1 MIEFLFSQY
10 SHYDTFDIA
19 FEIIAVLFGLA
30 SVFFALKNNILV
42 YPTGLV
48 STIIYVYLL
57 NKWGL
62 IGDMLINGYYTTM
75 SIYGWFLWTRKNDN
89 QVEYPISWANKKEWI
104 NTFVIFIVTILFVI
118 LIYHWFDKFNDWT
131 AYVDTF
137 TTGIFFVGM
146 WLMAKRKI
154 ENWIFWIVGDIVS
167 VPLYFYKGFTFSSLQ
182 FLIFTIVAIFGY
194 LEWKKILQKKI

>member
-10 SHYDTFDIA
+10 TNYDTIDIA
-19 FEIIAVLFGLA
+19 FEIIAVLFGLL

-131 AYVDTF
+131 AYIDTF

-194 LEWKKILQKKI
+194 LEWKRILQQKI

>member
-1 MIEFLFSQY
+1 MVEFLFSQY
-10 SHYDTFDIA
+10 GEYATVDIVL
-19 FEIIAVLFGLA
+19 EIIAVLFGLI

-62 IGDMLINGYYTTM
+62 IGDMLINGYYTSM

-104 NTFVIFIVTILFVI
+104 NTFVIFIVAISTTYFEVFYSWAKVQMQSIFGNILKEFWNRAVVLI
-118 LIYHWFDKFNDWT
+118 LLISVFFDFLTKPQFIYCLT
-131 AYVDTF
+131 GAYV
-137 TTGIFFVGM
+137 IRAIIISVFFFIS
-146 WLMAKRKI
+146 KSFCT
-154 ENWIFWIVGDIVS
+154 ES
-167 VPLYFYKGFTFSSLQ
+167 V
-182 FLIFTIVAIFGY
+182 
-194 LEWKKILQKKI
+194 

>member
-1 MIEFLFSQY
+1 MVEFLFSQY
-10 SHYDTFDIA
+10 AEYQTVDI
-19 FEIIAVLFGLA
+19 FLEITAVLFGLA

-57 NKWGL
+57 NKWDL
-62 IGDMLINGYYTTM
+62 VGDMLINGYYTTM
-75 SIYGWFLWTRKNDN
+75 SIYGWFLWTRKKNEIE
-89 QVEYPISWANKKEWI
+89 EYPILSSTKKEWI
-104 NTFVIFIVTILFVI
+104 NAFAIFILTILFVI
-118 LIYHWFDKFNDWT
+118 LVYHWFDKFNDWT
-131 AYVDTF
+131 AYIDTF

-154 ENWIFWIVGDIVS
+154 ENWLLWIVGDLIS

-182 FLIFTIVAIFGY
+182 FLIFTIVAFFGY